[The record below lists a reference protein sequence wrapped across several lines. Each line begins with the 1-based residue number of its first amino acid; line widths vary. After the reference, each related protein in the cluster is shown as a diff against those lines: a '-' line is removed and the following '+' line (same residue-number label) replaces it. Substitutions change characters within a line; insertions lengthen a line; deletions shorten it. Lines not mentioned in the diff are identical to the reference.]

1 MMKLSNGQ
9 NIVEGIAVTVVR
21 RMAKRIIIRVKP
33 GGEVVVTIPP
43 WRATLAE
50 GAAFLA
56 SKWEWVLRTRER
68 SLALPAPNVSE
79 PTPDEVA
86 ALVSTIGELH
96 SLWCIQL
103 GEEHVEWK
111 LRRMKSRWGVCNYV
125 RRRVTYARMLAGKS
139 REEIEYVVVHELTH
153 LKAHGHGPKFQSLM
167 DARLPDWRIR
177 RRRLNGKV
185 P

>member
-1 MMKLSNGQ
+1 MKLTTGE
-9 NIVEGIAVTVVR
+9 NIIDGIPVTIVR
-21 RMAKRIIIRVKP
+21 RRAKRVIIRVKP

-68 SLALPAPNVSE
+68 ALTQHAPVVSE
-79 PTPDEVA
+79 PMPEEVA
-86 ALVSTIGELH
+86 ALVSTIAELH
-96 SLWCIQL
+96 ALWCVRL
-103 GEEHVEWK
+103 DEANVEWK

-125 RRRVTYARMLAGKS
+125 KRRVTYTRMLAGKS
-139 REEIEYVVVHELTH
+139 RDEIEYVVVHELTH
-153 LKAHGHGPKFQSLM
+153 LKAHGHGPKFKAMM
-167 DARLPDWRIR
+167 DARLPDWRER
-177 RRRLNGKV
+177 RRRLNGKT

>member
-1 MMKLSNGQ
+1 MTIHCGANK
-9 NIVEGIAVTVVR
+9 IDGIPVTVVR
-21 RMAKRIIIRVKP
+21 RRAKRTIIRVKP
-33 GGEVVVTIPP
+33 GGEVVVTVPP

-68 SLALPAPNVSE
+68 ALTQPAPVVRE
-79 PTPDEVA
+79 PTPEEVA

-96 SLWCIQL
+96 SLWCIRL
-103 GEEHVEWK
+103 AEANVEWK

-125 RRRVTYARMLAGKS
+125 KRRVTYTGMLAGKS
-139 REEIEYVVVHELTH
+139 RDEIEYVVVHELTH

-177 RRRLNGKV
+177 RKRLNGKA

>member
-68 SLALPAPNVSE
+68 SLALPSPNVSE

-103 GEEHVEWK
+103 G
-111 LRRMKSRWGVCNYV
+111 
-125 RRRVTYARMLAGKS
+125 
-139 REEIEYVVVHELTH
+139 
-153 LKAHGHGPKFQSLM
+153 
-167 DARLPDWRIR
+167 
-177 RRRLNGKV
+177 
-185 P
+185 